1 MFAGVL
7 LRSTVVA
14 AVLVAGVSLPGCK
27 GRSSSRTRPE
37 EAPKVAAPSARAEFE
52 LYAFAEIVGTI
63 APCGCTTEPL
73 GGVQFAFGAIEADS
87 EPKER
92 LVVEPGSFLFPQPE
106 GPLWPTDEPS
116 WEQARDRARVLQQRF
131 SALGEQLVSGVG
143 PTDVAAPEGV
153 RALADYPLPR
163 VVANVPALSLPT
175 HRRVTLE
182 SEGVQWHVGVTAV
195 VDPEAP
201 GAGKLGDVGAVQ
213 AALPPVIERLR
224 GDGADAVVVLAQGP
238 RAFAEQIAETV
249 DGIDVVVVGHPRGV
263 ETERLGSPV
272 VQRGKTFILEPGT
285 QLQTM
290 SVLRLSV
297 APSVKD
303 VPDASGWTLEAGQA
317 ELAAELE
324 RVQARLTKFE
334 ADPEADPAFLARL
347 RAERDGLAAKQRGQG
362 ERAPVVATFEQLK
375 VTCKLPA
382 DRRGAEALAAYEAK
396 VAAANEARFKGV
408 KAPPAP
414 AGTPSYAG
422 IQACAD
428 CHEEAVEFWE
438 TTRHAGAYA
447 TLVDGNKQFDLT
459 CVGCHVTG
467 YRRPGGSEVV
477 ENAGLRDVQC
487 EVCHGPGSLHVEDGG
502 EDLTKILR
510 DTPAEL
516 CATECHTPEHSD
528 TFAYEA
534 YLRDVLGPGHG
545 DAKRKALGDG
555 PTGRDLRRAGLE
567 AAGGSCKEKMMAPSP
582 SAG

>member
-1 MFAGVL
+1 MFAGVRI
-7 LRSTVVA
+7 RSTVIA
-14 AVLVAGVSLPGCK
+14 AVLLAGVSLPGCK
-27 GRSSSRTRPE
+27 GRSSSRTTPD
-37 EAPKVAAPSARAEFE
+37 AAPRASTAAPRAEFE
-52 LYAFAEIVGTI
+52 LYAFAEVVGTI

-73 GGVQFAFGAIEADS
+73 GGVQFAFGAIEASSD
-87 EPKER
+87 PKER

-106 GPLWPTDEPS
+106 GPLWPTDEPG

-143 PTDVAAPEGV
+143 PTDAAAPEGI

-163 VVANVPALSLPT
+163 VVANVPALELPT
-175 HRRVTLE
+175 QRSVTLE
-182 SEGVQWHVGVTAV
+182 SEGVRWQVGVTAV

-201 GAGKLGDVGAVQ
+201 GAAKLGDVGAAQ
-213 AALPPVIERLR
+213 KALPPVLEQLR
-224 GDGADAVVVLAQGP
+224 RDGADAVVVLAQGP
-238 RAFAEQIAETV
+238 RAFAERLAETV
-249 DGIDVVVVGHPRGV
+249 TGIDIIVVGHPRGV
-263 ETERLGSPV
+263 DTERLGAPV
-272 VQRGKTFILEPGT
+272 VQRGQTFILEPGT

-297 APSVKD
+297 ANSVED
-303 VPDASGWTLEAGQA
+303 VPGASEWTLESGQA
-317 ELAAELE
+317 QLAAELE
-324 RVQARLTKFE
+324 RVEARLAKFE
-334 ADPEADPAFLARL
+334 ADPEADPAFLGRL
-347 RAERDGLAAKQRGQG
+347 RAERDSIAARMRGQG
-362 ERAPVVATFEQLK
+362 ERGPVVATFEQLK
-375 VTCKLPA
+375 VTCKLPVDTA
-382 DRRGAEALAAYEAK
+382 GAKALAAYEAK
-396 VAAANEARFKGV
+396 VAAANEARFQGV

-414 AGTPSYAG
+414 AGTPGYTG

-447 TLVDGNKQFDLT
+447 TLVEGNKQFDLT

-487 EVCHGPGSLHVEDGG
+487 EVCHGPGSFHVEDGG
-502 EDLTKILR
+502 DDLAKIQR
-510 DTPAEL
+510 DTKAEQ

-545 DAKRKALGDG
+545 EAKRAALGDG
-555 PTGRDLRRAGLE
+555 PTGRQLRQAGLE
-567 AAGGSCKEKMMAPSP
+567 AAGGSCKEKLMAPSP